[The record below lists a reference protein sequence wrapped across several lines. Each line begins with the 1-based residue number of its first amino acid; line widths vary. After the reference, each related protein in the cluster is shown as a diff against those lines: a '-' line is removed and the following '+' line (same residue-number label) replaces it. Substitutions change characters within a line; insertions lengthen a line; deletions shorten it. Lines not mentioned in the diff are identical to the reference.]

1 MHTRPNRIPP
11 LNARDL
17 QVLVAIAHHGHLV
30 AASAWLK
37 LSPTALS
44 RTVTRVEKLVGV
56 KLFVRSTRRV
66 EITPAG
72 REFVGIAERMLNDV
86 QFVLSNMRELATEQR
101 GQVIISTF
109 PIFAQET
116 LPPIIRLFRETRPQI
131 EIQLRTGRH
140 PEVLGDVRSGLADF
154 GITYGRSS
162 PETVEQT
169 DLRREPICV
178 ILPRDHPLARSRT
191 PIRLAQLRDVPLVSL
206 PRETHNRRLLEG
218 AAATAGVTLRHAVL
232 VPGFLEMISQVRA
245 GVGVGLLPTGAL
257 PRSPHRDFAV
267 RALTAPALS
276 VPVSLLWLSERHMSP
291 AASSFMTLVLT
302 HLKSEP
308 KALNR
313 RVAGLTRTRPE
324 GRAATSG
331 R

>member
-1 MHTRPNRIPP
+1 MTTPPNRIPP

-17 QVLVAIAHHGHLV
+17 QVLVAIAQQGRLV

-37 LSPTALS
+37 ISPSALS
-44 RTVTRVEKLVGV
+44 RTVTRVEKLLGV

-66 EITPAG
+66 EITAAG

-86 QFVLSNMRELATEQR
+86 QFALSNMRELATEQR

-131 EIQLRTGRH
+131 EIQLRTGRN
-140 PEVLGDVRSGLADF
+140 PEVLADVRSGLADF
-154 GITYGRSS
+154 GITYGHSL
-162 PETVEQT
+162 PETVVEQT

-178 ILPRDHPLARSRT
+178 ILPRDHALARSRT

-206 PRETHNRRLLEG
+206 PRETYNRRLVDG

-245 GVGVGLLPTGAL
+245 GIGVGVLPVGSL
-257 PRSPHRDFAV
+257 PRSPHRDFVV
-267 RALTAPALS
+267 RALTAPSLS
-276 VPVSLLWLSERHMSP
+276 VPVTLLRLSGRHMSP
-291 AASSFMTLVLT
+291 TASSFLTLVLT
-302 HLKSEP
+302 HLKSESRAP
-308 KALNR
+308 NR
-313 RVAGLTRTRPE
+313 RGADRKRPRAK
-324 GRAATSG
+324 GRRPAA